1 MIGNFAANHAS
12 VASRF
17 TVMRLF
23 VWIFLIFLAVS
34 NARAQTT
41 TAPSSSA
48 TLQSVATFPNQQ
60 VTGVAVSRR
69 GRIFVNFPDWSHDH
83 TISVAEIVNGK
94 PKPFPNDEWNK
105 AGTPNDHFVCV
116 QSVYVDESDSLWMLD
131 PAAPKMKEIV
141 RGGPKLINIDL
152 VKNEVAQTIAFG
164 EDIAPKKSYLNDV
177 RVDVKTGTAFI
188 TDSGLGAIVV
198 VDLTTGKARRL
209 LESDRSTQAEKDF
222 QLEVNGRGLLGENGK
237 PPQINSDGIALDRL
251 NGFLYFHA
259 LTGHTLYRIKT
270 ADLRN
275 RRLTSGELSSKVE
288 TVADTPAPDGMLIGP
303 NGKLYLT
310 DIEHGAVVAFDPKE
324 RKLAPVIADDRLSWP
339 DSLSFGPDG
348 ALYVTASQIQNMPRF
363 NGGKSTCTTPYQV
376 FKIIGALAAP

>member
-1 MIGNFAANHAS
+1 
-12 VASRF
+12 
-17 TVMRLF
+17 MRLLAS
-23 VWIFLIFLAVS
+23 IFLIFLAVP

-41 TAPSSSA
+41 TAPSGTA

-69 GRIFVNFPDWSHDH
+69 GRIFVNFPDWSDDH
-83 TISVAEIVNGK
+83 TLSVAEIVNGK
-94 PKPFPNDEWNK
+94 PEPFPNGEWNK

-116 QSVYVDESDSLWMLD
+116 QSVYVDESDSLWVLD

-141 RGGPKLINIDL
+141 RGGPKLIKIDL
-152 VKNEVAQTIAFG
+152 VKNEVVRTIAFG

-188 TDSGLGAIVV
+188 TDSGLGAIVLV
-198 VDLTTGKARRL
+198 NLRTGKARRL
-209 LESDRSTQAEKDF
+209 LEDDRSTAAEKDF
-222 QLEVNGRGLLGENGK
+222 KLQVNGRSLLGENGK
-237 PPQINSDGIALDRL
+237 PPEINSDGIALDRL
-251 NGFLYFHA
+251 NGYLYYHA
-259 LTGHTLYRIKT
+259 LTGSTLYRIRT

-275 RRLTSGELSSKVE
+275 NRLTKSQLSAKVE
-288 TVADTPAPDGMLIGP
+288 TVLETPPPDGMTIAP

-324 RKLAPVIADDRLSWP
+324 KKLAPVIADDRLSWP

-363 NGGKSTCTTPYQV
+363 NGGKSRRTTPYQV
-376 FKIIGALAAP
+376 FKISGALAAP